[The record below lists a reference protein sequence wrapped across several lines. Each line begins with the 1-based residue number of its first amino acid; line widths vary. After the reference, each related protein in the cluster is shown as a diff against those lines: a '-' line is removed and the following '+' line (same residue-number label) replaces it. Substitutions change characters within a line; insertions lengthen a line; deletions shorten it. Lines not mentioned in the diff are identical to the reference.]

1 MLDCQVPDDYKNG
14 DHLFDISIYE
24 QAELINSAL
33 QYLSTSLYTVD
44 ILLKWTPKDPEL
56 GQAKFVSLLN
66 LGLPNINAGFC
77 TILFIA
83 LGVRYGMLHQ
93 VMAIVQ

>member
-1 MLDCQVPDDYKNG
+1 MLDSQVLDDCENG
-14 DHLFDISIYE
+14 HHLLDISIYE

-66 LGLPNINAGFC
+66 LGLPNINDGFC

-83 LGVRYGMLHQ
+83 PGVRYGMLHQ
-93 VMAIVQ
+93 AMAIVQ